1 MRSGQL
7 GRVTAARGFCYK
19 RRDSIGRADD
29 KTTWRIDFK
38 DEATSEQ
45 RAAAAATVAA
55 FVWSDTAVP
64 QAVTMRQARLA
75 LHAAGKLAAV
85 DAAIQQSGT
94 AAQIEWEYAQE
105 LRRDHPL
112 VAALTPALGMTE
124 AELDALFAQAA
135 AL

>member
-1 MRSGQL
+1 MRNSALILTNAVASVCPIYG
-7 GRVTAARGFCYK
+7 V
-19 RRDSIGRADD
+19 SIGRADD